1 MSGLSRFSCQQF
13 AHVAWYANLVCEARF
28 KWRVIQYGIDD
39 ISPPPI
45 FLFLFAFFFILLP
58 STQSLSLVP
67 FLDRTNEARLK
78 NREIIA
84 RIQRDQINK
93 ESLVSRSLDFFY
105 QKLFSLLYDIIDN
118 YNRAL

>member
-45 FLFLFAFFFILLP
+45 FLFLFAFFLFFFLR
-58 STQSLSLVP
+58 LSLVA

-105 QKLFSLLYDIIDN
+105 QKLVSLLYDIIDN
-118 YNRAL
+118 YDRAL

>member
-1 MSGLSRFSCQQF
+1 MTFRLHRFFFS
-13 AHVAWYANLVCEARF
+13 
-28 KWRVIQYGIDD
+28 
-39 ISPPPI
+39 
-45 FLFLFAFFFILLP
+45 FLLFFFILLP

-105 QKLFSLLYDIIDN
+105 QKLVSLLYDIIDN
-118 YNRAL
+118 YDRAL

>member
-1 MSGLSRFSCQQF
+1 MTFRLHRFFFS
-13 AHVAWYANLVCEARF
+13 
-28 KWRVIQYGIDD
+28 
-39 ISPPPI
+39 
-45 FLFLFAFFFILLP
+45 FLLFFFILLP
-58 STQSLSLVP
+58 STQFLSLVP

-105 QKLFSLLYDIIDN
+105 QKLVSLLYDIIDN
-118 YNRAL
+118 YDRAL

>member
-1 MSGLSRFSCQQF
+1 MTFRLHRFFFS
-13 AHVAWYANLVCEARF
+13 
-28 KWRVIQYGIDD
+28 
-39 ISPPPI
+39 
-45 FLFLFAFFFILLP
+45 FLLFFFILP
-58 STQSLSLVP
+58 STQPLSLVP

-105 QKLFSLLYDIIDN
+105 QKLVSLLYDIIDN
-118 YNRAL
+118 YDRAL